1 MSSYRGLAADADNL
15 YVSQSDGI
23 VVALRQRD
31 GSEMWRNQKLKLR
44 RLSAPVLTSTAVVV
58 ADYQGY
64 VHWLDKTTGEL
75 VAREHITKE
84 RVTNTPAAIDD
95 TVVVMTD
102 GGKMAAYRANPA
114 AGARGACVQVCGQA
128 RSRTGAGAEPRAPS
142 RRRPERRGTCAGS
155 TYVARGT
162 AGFAARRSSALTV
175 GNVLPVVALIG
186 RPNVGKSTLFNA
198 MTGTRDALVADLPG
212 LTRDRQYG
220 FARRTEVPCIVVD
233 TGGLVENADVIESL
247 MIAQTERAIS
257 EADRL
262 IVLVDGR
269 AGVTPQDQFVAQLA
283 RRSGKPMFLA
293 VNKTEGFDHDMAVAD
308 FHQLG
313 LGEPLP
319 IAAAHDQGVISLL
332 ETVLEGLTPD
342 PQDGPEITGIKV
354 AVIGRP
360 NVGKSTLIN
369 RLLGEDRMVA
379 FDQPGTTR
387 DAVLVPFERDGERY
401 TLIDTAGLRR
411 RSRVEEVVE
420 KFSVI
425 KTLQA
430 IETSHVAVVVMDA
443 HDTVAEQD
451 ASLLGTVIEQGRAVV
466 LAVNKWDNIPTEQRD
481 LIRQQ
486 VQQRLQFADFA
497 PLHFISARHG
507 SGVGELFAAVRKVY
521 AAATRDMSTPE
532 LTRVLEAAI
541 ESHQP
546 PLVSGRRIKLRY
558 AHQGGRNPP
567 VVVIHGNQTDRV
579 PDAYR
584 RYLVNVYRKAFD
596 LMGTPVRVTFR
607 GDENPYAGK
616 RNPLTPRQVR
626 KRKRLVQRNKR

>member
-1 MSSYRGLAADADNL
+1 M
-15 YVSQSDGI
+15 
-23 VVALRQRD
+23 
-31 GSEMWRNQKLKLR
+31 
-44 RLSAPVLTSTAVVV
+44 
-58 ADYQGY
+58 
-64 VHWLDKTTGEL
+64 
-75 VAREHITKE
+75 
-84 RVTNTPAAIDD
+84 
-95 TVVVMTD
+95 
-102 GGKMAAYRANPA
+102 
-114 AGARGACVQVCGQA
+114 
-128 RSRTGAGAEPRAPS
+128 
-142 RRRPERRGTCAGS
+142 
-155 TYVARGT
+155 
-162 AGFAARRSSALTV
+162 
-175 GNVLPVVALIG
+175 LPVVALIG

-233 TGGLVENADVIESL
+233 TGGLVEDADAIESL
-247 MIAQTERAIS
+247 MIAQTDRAIA

-269 AGVTPQDQFVAQLA
+269 AGVTPQDQFVAKLA
-283 RRSGKPMFLA
+283 HRSGKRVILA
-293 VNKTEGFDHDMAVAD
+293 VNKTEGFDPDLAVAD
-308 FHQLG
+308 FHAMG
-313 LGEPLP
+313 LGEPHP

-332 ETVLEGLTPD
+332 EAALEGLAPD
-342 PQDGPEITGIKV
+342 PQDGPEMTGIKV

-369 RLLGEDRMVA
+369 RLLGENRMVA

-387 DAVLVPFERDGERY
+387 DAVLIPFERNGERY
-401 TLIDTAGLRR
+401 TLIDTAGVRR
-411 RSRVEEVVE
+411 RSRVEDAVE

-430 IETSHVAVVVMDA
+430 IETAHVVVVVIDA
-443 HDTVAEQD
+443 QDMVAEQD
-451 ASLLGTVIEQGRAVV
+451 ASLLGTVIEQGRA
-466 LAVNKWDNIPTEQRD
+466 LCIAINKWDNIPTEQRD

-486 VQQRLQFADFA
+486 IEQRIPFADFA

-507 SGVGELFAAVRKVY
+507 SGVGELFASVRMVYTAAVREM
-521 AAATRDMSTPE
+521 ATPE

-546 PLVSGRRIKLRY
+546 PLVRGRRIKVRY

-567 VVVIHGNQTDRV
+567 IIVIHGNQTDHV

-584 RYLVNVYRKAFD
+584 RYLVNVFRRAFD
-596 LMGTPVRVTFR
+596 LIGTPVRVTFR
-607 GDENPYAGK
+607 SEENPFSGK

-626 KRKRLVQRNKR
+626 KRKRLIQRNKR